1 MPYLHSPDFPHRNE
15 PGATPDRARPGWIEL
30 AVGLAVMA
38 LIAFGLAPLLS
49 QLGMS
54 GPTAGIVGGVVSGG
68 GGLVA
73 FAAAALV
80 RVRSW
85 DAFGVRST
93 AVRWLLIGAA
103 AGFVA
108 FVARALTVYLVTLV
122 IDLETDTQASYAAG
136 AGAGLLSLAL
146 TMLTLAVLTPIGEE
160 FLFRGV
166 VTSVLLRY
174 GALVGVVGSAVVF
187 ALMHG
192 INEVLPAALIV
203 GLIAAELYR
212 RSGSIWPGV
221 IMHMVYN
228 AISLG
233 LLALAATTM

>member
-1 MPYLHSPDFPHRNE
+1 MPYPHSPDSPHRNA
-15 PGATPDRARPGWIEL
+15 PGAAPDAVRPGWVEL

-73 FAAAALV
+73 FAAAAMV

-85 DAFGVRST
+85 SAFGVRST
-93 AVRWLLIGAA
+93 AARWLVIGAA
-103 AGFVA
+103 AGLVA

-136 AGAGLLSLAL
+136 AGAGLVSLAL

-174 GALVGVVGSAVVF
+174 GALIGVVGSAVVF